1 MYKSPFY
8 FLSFIFI
15 GKFFQNFSK
24 NDLKIGTL
32 IKNQW
37 KKVSSSDY
45 ENHMKFDSVMQ
56 LQAMNEI
63 MKIQR
68 DTDSISSVITLG
80 ITGDK
85 GLKYIQEDKSTR
97 V

>member
-1 MYKSPFY
+1 
-8 FLSFIFI
+8 
-15 GKFFQNFSK
+15 
-24 NDLKIGTL
+24 
-32 IKNQW
+32 
-37 KKVSSSDY
+37 
-45 ENHMKFDSVMQ
+45 MKFDSVMQ